1 MKSSPDIGNRTTPI
15 RIIARSDRNKI
26 METKRVSSTGCDP
39 VHCDVILRAITRE
52 YEKKKIFFRYSSC
65 DGEDRTRVWLRT
77 TIDFFCPRREKGVS
91 VAFEKK
97 KKKEYHR
104 CKYARRHVRLYGI
117 FVVLVY
123 QQYATP
129 NREGEVL
136 CFFCYQTNYTI
147 ILGVQSNITLHTA

>member
-1 MKSSPDIGNRTTPI
+1 
-15 RIIARSDRNKI
+15 

-52 YEKKKIFFRYSSC
+52 YEKKIIFFRYSSC

-97 KKKEYHR
+97 RKKSTTVASTLVDTYG
-104 CKYARRHVRLYGI
+104 CMGYLLYSYTNSMLRRTERGRFYVFFLLPNKLY
-117 FVVLVY
+117 Y
-123 QQYATP
+123 
-129 NREGEVL
+129 
-136 CFFCYQTNYTI
+136 YTWC
-147 ILGVQSNITLHTA
+147 AE